1 MPKKWGQQSS
11 QIRLRHRALHLWNS
25 SACSGCCC
33 STSSGLFQGST
44 IHDNMHMNSIVGR
57 VDIRLT
63 RIYDLKREAAI
74 LLLFFRASMMAHRA
88 GPCLPTQLE
97 EGFQLASNERRK
109 PLHESSHLEDEWK
122 AGSTAERGNHGDEG
136 EQRCPWDWKLMIS
149 SSIPVAYPYI
159 RQALTLFSF
168 IWCPLAIITSEAGS

>member
-1 MPKKWGQQSS
+1 MPKKRGQQSS
-11 QIRLRHRALHLWNS
+11 QTRLRHRALHLWNS

-88 GPCLPTQLE
+88 GPCLPAQLE

-109 PLHESSHLEDEWK
+109 PLHESSHWK
-122 AGSTAERGNHGDEG
+122 MSEKLGALLRGGIMGMRESKDAPETEN
-136 EQRCPWDWKLMIS
+136 WWS
-149 SSIPVAYPYI
+149 PVVP
-159 RQALTLFSF
+159 QLLALTLGKPWRYFHLSGV
-168 IWCPLAIITSEAGS
+168 L